1 MTPKLATAS
10 LNQTMA
16 ELPELVPVQRIER
29 IWVFPP
35 RFVGEVETGLLV
47 LSLRPEEEAEG
58 EAEDRREVVTVR
70 YEVRGGKGAP
80 PLSRELTGHG
90 WAPSDRVPQLI
101 SGVVRRLGG
110 EEEEPVT
117 DEIGGDP
124 EKLARFAERLAT
136 GAVDR
141 PNGE

>member
-16 ELPELVPVQRIER
+16 ELPELVPVPRIAH

-47 LSLRPEEEAEG
+47 LSLRPEGAGAGEED
-58 EAEDRREVVTVR
+58 DRREVVTVR

-80 PLSRELTGHG
+80 PLTREITGHG
-90 WAPSDRVPQLI
+90 WAPSERVPQLI
-101 SGVVRRLGG
+101 AGVVRRLGN

-117 DEIGGDP
+117 EEIEGDA
-124 EKLARFAERLAT
+124 ERLARFAERLAT

>member
-1 MTPKLATAS
+1 MTPKLATAP

-47 LSLRPEEEAEG
+47 LALGPEG
-58 EAEDRREVVTVR
+58 EGGGEDVDRREVVTVR

-90 WAPSDRVPQLI
+90 WAPSARVPQLI
-101 SGVVRRLGG
+101 AGVVRRLGG
-110 EEEEPVT
+110 EEEEPLT
-117 DEIGGDP
+117 EEIGGDP
-124 EKLARFAERLAT
+124 ERLARFAEALAT